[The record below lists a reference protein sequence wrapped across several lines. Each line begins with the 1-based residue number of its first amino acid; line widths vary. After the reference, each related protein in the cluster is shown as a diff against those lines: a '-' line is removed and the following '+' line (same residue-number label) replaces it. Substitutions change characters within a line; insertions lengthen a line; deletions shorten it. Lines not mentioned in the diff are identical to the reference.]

1 MKLSTE
7 SFAEPV
13 FHVLANGVY
22 GAVLEKYPFPTPT
35 FTIIK
40 RRTPTETIWKVDVSF
55 DIGFT
60 EKMLQRTDVLEYM
73 IQAQMFMD
81 TTSIKTIRDKV
92 NRLLTHWCKLFPNGV
107 PDAMFDKAEL
117 CG

>member
-13 FHVLANGVY
+13 FHILADGVY
-22 GAVLEKYPFPTPT
+22 AAVLEKYPFPTPT
-35 FTIIK
+35 FTII
-40 RRTPTETIWKVDVSF
+40 RQRTSTETIWKVDVSF

-60 EKMLQRTDVLEYM
+60 EDMVRRTDVLEYM

-81 TTSIKTIRDKV
+81 TASIKTIRDKV
-92 NRLLTHWCKLFPNGV
+92 HRLLVHWCKLFPNGV
-107 PDAMFDKAEL
+107 PDTVFSEVEP